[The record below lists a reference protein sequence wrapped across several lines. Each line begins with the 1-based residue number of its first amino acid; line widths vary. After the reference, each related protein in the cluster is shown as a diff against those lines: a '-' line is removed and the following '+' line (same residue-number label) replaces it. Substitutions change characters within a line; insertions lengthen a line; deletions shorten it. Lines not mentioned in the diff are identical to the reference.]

1 LKPRNT
7 REQCNEQ
14 CSVLPGLDIRV
25 GTGFVLLEFNGLQEI
40 SEMLAKVQYD
50 AEKRTFKLV
59 DSTFKTLLEGDALY
73 DIAIPLILDQDDEDL
88 ALSYKSA

>member
-1 LKPRNT
+1 
-7 REQCNEQ
+7 
-14 CSVLPGLDIRV
+14 
-25 GTGFVLLEFNGLQEI
+25 
-40 SEMLAKVQYD
+40 MLAKVQYD

>member
-1 LKPRNT
+1 
-7 REQCNEQ
+7 
-14 CSVLPGLDIRV
+14 LPGLDIRI